1 MPEQDV
7 LYCIP
12 MTYCIRCGGEL
23 IKITNTKYECTK
35 CKRSQFNNPKGAVA
49 LLIFD
54 GQDRV
59 ILTRRAHEPDKDKLD
74 PIGGFIDYGE
84 NAETALFRELKEETA
99 LDEPDITKPSYIYSG
114 YQEYDWHGM
123 IEPLVSMWF
132 WADLTA
138 EKPLNPQD
146 DVSAFETFQQDD
158 IPTGELASP
167 RAIAI
172 INHAFELKQRQ
183 Q

>member
-7 LYCIP
+7 LYCTP

-23 IKITNTKYECTK
+23 LKITNTKYECTK

-84 NAETALFRELKEETA
+84 NAETALFRELNEETG
-99 LDEPDITKPSYIYSG
+99 LSESDISTPHYIYSG
-114 YQEYDWHGM
+114 YQEYHWHG
-123 IEPLVSMWF
+123 IIQPLVSMWF
-132 WADLTA
+132 FASLTTN
-138 EKPLNPQD
+138 KPLEPHD
-146 DVSAFETFQQDD
+146 DVSAFESFHQGQV
-158 IPTGELASP
+158 PQSELASP
-167 RAIAI
+167 KAIAI
-172 INHAFELKQRQ
+172 INRAFQLSQE
-183 Q
+183 